1 MKPKDD
7 WAEASKVAT
16 IIVLSK
22 RFMACGAVN

>member
-22 RFMACGAVN
+22 RFMACGAA